1 MMTNSGERKVRD
13 LMIPLE
19 DYDSIS
25 SNKSVRDAFEVMAKT
40 GHHAILVLDENNEP
54 IGQLSH
60 RDALMALVPKYT
72 PTGRSDSWL
81 TPESFKNYP
90 VFHYDGEF
98 SGQCKAQLK
107 KTVKEVMSLFPVTID
122 EGAPLAE
129 AVQVMV
135 TNNIGRMPVVS
146 GGKVLGMIRLIEIFD
161 EMKKVVLAQ

>member
-1 MMTNSGERKVRD
+1 MATNAERKVKD

-25 SNKSVRDAFEVMAKT
+25 SDKSVRDAYELMAKT
-40 GHHAILVLDENNEP
+40 GHHAILVIGENNEP

-72 PTGRSDSWL
+72 PSRRGDSWL

-90 VFHYDGEF
+90 VFYYDGEF

-107 KTVKEVMSLFPVTID
+107 KSVKEVMSLFSVSID
-122 EGAPLAE
+122 EDAPLAE
-129 AVQVMV
+129 AVHVMV

-146 GGKVLGMIRLIEIFD
+146 GGKFKGMIRLVEIFD
-161 EMKKVVLAQ
+161 EIKKVILAQ